1 MREDEEMKILE
12 DRSVQYSEMGPQ
24 KDFMN
29 RSIQYE
35 EEEGYYCDY
44 GLQIDDGTLPKEK
57 NSHFVQTEQV

>member
-1 MREDEEMKILE
+1 
-12 DRSVQYSEMGPQ
+12 MGPE

-35 EEEGYYCDY
+35 EEEDFRCDY

-57 NSHFVQTEQV
+57 NSHYVQT